1 MFERLSFLVGFG
13 LFVTDVGG
21 MEDDDI
27 DDDIVDDIDDD
38 IVGRIE

>member
-1 MFERLSFLVGFG
+1 M
-13 LFVTDVGG
+13 TDVGG